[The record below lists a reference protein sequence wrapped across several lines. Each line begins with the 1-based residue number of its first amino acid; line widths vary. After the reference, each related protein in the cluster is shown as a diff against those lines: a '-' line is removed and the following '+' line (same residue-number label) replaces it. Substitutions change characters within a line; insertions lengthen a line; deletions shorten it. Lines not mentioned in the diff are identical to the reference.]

1 MVDMCLKTIVYTHSP
16 FVFLTRRVINMT
28 CSKHNVLLTLEVFLT
43 QSNKVKITKQK
54 DFIKNV
60 TKYVSRVLFLEL
72 NSFNM
77 PFFLLLRI
85 VPFID

>member
-1 MVDMCLKTIVYTHSP
+1 
-16 FVFLTRRVINMT
+16 MT